1 MKTVPKEGQR
11 IEYQGKEYISHREL
25 CRELD
30 IPLSPFS
37 HKFYRTQ
44 DVEESIAWARETAE
58 KSRKLFLWGK
68 QYQSLTE
75 IAQTF
80 GLNASCL
87 CTRYRATK
95 ELEETVKE
103 LLEKETIF
111 YKGIEYSG
119 LTELAVT
126 HGFDVTMVWDRLKYG
141 FTLDRA
147 LTQPI
152 RELNRPELEVEYQG
166 ERYPN
171 KSCLLRCFGIS
182 SSCIYE
188 MMGNHGVDFET
199 AVDVYRETKERA
211 GIPQEKLI
219 SYLPVCILNGKS
231 YKTVV
236 EVAKEVKI
244 SEGAISTY
252 KFRNGYSGILET
264 LQSMK
269 KETIEGFEIGGERIT
284 YSQLM
289 KMGYT
294 SSNYKQV
301 PKKLFPRYPTLQEI
315 DLKTDCVDV
324 MKIYEE
330 VKAEFISGEQNM
342 QMNMNM

>member
-1 MKTVPKEGQR
+1 METVPREGQR

-25 CRELD
+25 CRELG
-30 IPLSPFS
+30 IPISPFS

-44 DVEESIAWARETAE
+44 NVEESIAWAREAAE
-58 KSRKLFLWGK
+58 KNKKLFLWGK
-68 QYQSLTE
+68 QYQSLSE

-95 ELEETVKE
+95 ELEEIVKD

-119 LTELAVT
+119 LTELSVA
-126 HGFDVTMVWDRLKYG
+126 HGFDVIRVWDRLKYG
-141 FTLDRA
+141 FSLDRA

-166 ERYPN
+166 EKFPN
-171 KSCLLRCFGIS
+171 KSCLFRYLGIS

-199 AVDVYRETKERA
+199 AVGVYRETKERA
-211 GIPQEKLI
+211 GIPREKLI
-219 SYLPVCILNGKS
+219 SYLPVCILNGEF

-236 EVAKEVKI
+236 EVAKKVKI

-252 KFRNGYSGILET
+252 KHRNGCSGILET
-264 LQSMK
+264 LQEMK
-269 KETIEGFEIGGERIT
+269 NETIGGYEIGGEQKT
-284 YSQLM
+284 YSQLL

-294 SSNYKQV
+294 SSSYKQV
-301 PKKLFPRYPTLQEI
+301 PKKLFPRYPTLQEM
-315 DLKTDCVDV
+315 DLQTDCVDV

-330 VKAEFISGEQNM
+330 VKAELITGEQNM
-342 QMNMNM
+342 QMNM

>member
-1 MKTVPKEGQR
+1 MRPTYV
-11 IEYQGKEYISHREL
+11 
-25 CRELD
+25 
-30 IPLSPFS
+30 
-37 HKFYRTQ
+37 
-44 DVEESIAWARETAE
+44 
-58 KSRKLFLWGK
+58 
-68 QYQSLTE
+68 
-75 IAQTF
+75 
-80 GLNASCL
+80 
-87 CTRYRATK
+87 TRYRATK

-119 LTELAVT
+119 LTELAVA

-219 SYLPVCILNGKS
+219 SYLNRIEKMLVEQGFKAKRAEEEDIRRILAVYFEQNVTTEKFDGERWIILN
-231 YKTVV
+231 
-236 EVAKEVKI
+236 
-244 SEGAISTY
+244 
-252 KFRNGYSGILET
+252 
-264 LQSMK
+264 
-269 KETIEGFEIGGERIT
+269 
-284 YSQLM
+284 
-289 KMGYT
+289 
-294 SSNYKQV
+294 
-301 PKKLFPRYPTLQEI
+301 
-315 DLKTDCVDV
+315 D
-324 MKIYEE
+324 
-330 VKAEFISGEQNM
+330 
-342 QMNMNM
+342 